1 MRKLARSLGA
11 ASSALLTVVA
21 IASCN
26 GTTGDQLLQFSA
38 YASGVPGAGDRFQAG
53 NFTIQLTTARM
64 HIGALYFDEAPP
76 GTGFDGPVC
85 IASGVYAAQ
94 VPGPIEVD
102 LLSTAPQEFAVYG
115 TGTADTALSWQVW
128 LTDGDVN
135 EVNVTP
141 VVDLQGTA
149 TDASGNTVSFGAIV
163 TINDNRSQGSVDPA
177 QPGNNPICKSRIV
190 QIGGLDLTFF
200 PGGTL
205 SMTVDPRVWFTQQAE
220 PIDFSAGQLPLIADP
235 DCLSADTAVPESPQD
250 YAMTPGAPPP
260 TVCIPNSSFLS
271 GTDPGA
277 TAGVDLFTE
286 IVSAAP
292 FAVHYTKP

>member
-1 MRKLARSLGA
+1 MRPILRHLGA
-11 ASSALLTVVA
+11 LASAALTATAL
-21 IASCN
+21 ASCN
-26 GTTGDQLLQFSA
+26 GTTGDTLLSFSA
-38 YASGVPGAGDRFQAG
+38 YASGVPGAGAPFQAG

-64 HIGALYFDEAPP
+64 HVGALYFDEAPP

-102 LLSTAPQEFAVYG
+102 LLSTTPQEFAVYG
-115 TGTADTALSWQVW
+115 TGTADTALSAQVW

-141 VVDLQGTA
+141 IVEMQGTA
-149 TDASGNTVSFGAIV
+149 TDASGNVVSFGAFV
-163 TINDNRSQGSVDPA
+163 SINANRSQGSADPA

-190 QIGGLDLTFF
+190 QIGGLGLTFF

-205 SMTVDPRVWFTQQAE
+205 TVTVDPRVWFTQQTE
-220 PIDFSAGQLPLIADP
+220 PIDFSAGQLPLIGDS
-235 DCLSADTAVPESPQD
+235 DCLSADPAVPVSPND

-260 TVCIPNSSFLS
+260 TVCIPDSSFLS

-277 TAGVDLFTE
+277 TAGVDLFAE
-286 IVSAAP
+286 IISSAP

>member
-1 MRKLARSLGA
+1 MRRLARSLGA
-11 ASSALLTVVA
+11 AAGALLTAAA

-38 YASGVPGAGDRFQAG
+38 YASGVAGAGAPFRAG
-53 NFTIQLTTARM
+53 AFTIQLTTARM

-141 VVDLQGTA
+141 VVELQGTA
-149 TDASGNTVSFGAIV
+149 TDASGNATSFGAIV
-163 TINDNRSQGSVDPA
+163 TINQNRSQGSADPA
-177 QPGNNPICKSRIV
+177 QPGNNPLCKSRIV

-200 PGGTL
+200 AGGTL
-205 SMTVDPRVWFTQQAE
+205 SVTIDPRVWFTQQAQ
-220 PIDFSAGQLPLIADP
+220 PIDFSAGQLPPIGDP
-235 DCLSADTAVPESPQD
+235 NCLSADTAAPVAPQA
-250 YAMTPGAPPP
+250 YAMTPGVPPP

-271 GTDPGA
+271 GADPGA
-277 TAGVDLFTE
+277 TAGLDLFAE

-292 FAVHYTKP
+292 FAVHYTQP